1 MTPRYAT
8 AASLT
13 IARMD
18 ARSRSS
24 HRRMLRM
31 RRVCGWQLLPVLNES
46 AGEKV
51 AHQARDFFTPVF
63 QREMSG
69 VEQMQFGPR
78 EILEVRTCAVRREDH
93 VVLAPDDQR
102 RRLTLAEELLELRV
116 QAQVRAVVV
125 EQVELDLDIA
135 RAVQQRLIVQPGARI
150 DPRAIGDAVEILR
163 TRRLERGARAQYLA
177 LCLLTARPVRL
188 DRL

>member
-13 IARMD
+13 IASMD

-31 RRVCGWQLLPVLNES
+31 GRVCGSQLLPVLDES
-46 AGEKV
+46 AGEEV
-51 AHQARDFFTPVF
+51 AHQARNLCTLVL
-63 QREMSG
+63 QREMSAI
-69 VEQMQFGPR
+69 EQVQLR
-78 EILEVRTCAVRREDH
+78 ARQILEVRTCAVRREDH
-93 VVLAPDDQR
+93 VVLAPHDQR

-116 QAQVRAVVV
+116 QLEIRAVVV

-135 RAVQQRLIVQPGARI
+135 GSVEQSLIVQPGARI
-150 DPRAIGDAVEILR
+150 DPRAIGDTVDILR
-163 TRRLERGARAQYLA
+163 TRRFEGRARTQYLA
-177 LCLLTARPVRL
+177 LRRLTARPVRL
-188 DRL
+188 